1 MSQISRITTWVSNQ
15 VLTAAA
21 LNAEFNNL
29 INSWNNQDSGS
40 SSWSILKASGAT
52 TLSSTL
58 NVTGATVLSSTLT
71 IPNGTAAAPAL
82 VFAGAGTTG
91 FLNSSGSP
99 QLSIA
104 GTAIYGWDGTSFYP
118 VTTNVGGLGVTGK
131 RFAASFIT
139 TLTLTN
145 ALGTASGGTGTTTK
159 LLAVGNYS
167 GNAGSNPITHGLG
180 AAPGYV
186 RISRNDS
193 TGNVACTWW
202 NGFTATYSAL
212 DNGTKTNNGITAVSS
227 TQITLGTDNAVNAN
241 GVGYSWFAAVSQ

>member
-1 MSQISRITTWVSNQ
+1 MSQISRITTWVSSQ

-40 SSWSILKASGAT
+40 SSWTILKASGAT

-58 NVTGATVLSSTLT
+58 NVTGATVLSALLT
-71 IPNGTAAAPAL
+71 IPNGTAAAPSL

-99 QLSIA
+99 QISIA
-104 GTAIYGWDGTSFYP
+104 GTAAYGWDATSFYP

-131 RFAASFIT
+131 RFASSFIT

-145 ALGTASGGTGTTTK
+145 ALGTASGGTGITTK
-159 LLAVGNYS
+159 LIAVGTYT
-167 GNAGSNPITHGLG
+167 GNGGSNPITHGLG
-180 AAPGYV
+180 AAPSYV
-186 RISRNDS
+186 RISRADS
-193 TGNVACTWW
+193 TGAVACSWW
-202 NGFTATYSAL
+202 AGFTATYSAL
-212 DNGTKTNNGITAVSS
+212 DGGTKTTNGITSVTS
-227 TQITLGTDNAVNAN
+227 TQIVIGTDGSVNTNAVPFC
-241 GVGYSWFAAVSQ
+241 WFAAVSQ